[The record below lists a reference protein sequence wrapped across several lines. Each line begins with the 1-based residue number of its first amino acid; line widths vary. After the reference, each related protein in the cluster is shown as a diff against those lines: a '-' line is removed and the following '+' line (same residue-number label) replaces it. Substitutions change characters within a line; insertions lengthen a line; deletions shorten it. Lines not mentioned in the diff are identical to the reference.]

1 MSPRLASLSLV
12 LLSSA
17 AVAAP
22 SGSPVPAP
30 EKQISSVVG
39 GTPVPEGKWRDVV
52 LVVGRDSTCTGTL
65 IAPDIVLT
73 AGHCV
78 ESEPYE
84 VRTDTVDYSAPGGDR
99 IPVKWSR
106 AYPDWEHKYDVGVIM
121 LEHVA
126 LGRPRMIAPAC
137 AAKAGLREGAMLHLV
152 GFGMIAPSIDTNTQ
166 LREVDL
172 RVVDPTCT
180 SDEGC
185 QASVAPHG
193 EFLAGGGGTG
203 SCFGDSGGPVF
214 LTTADG
220 PALVGVVSRGLA
232 ELGTGCADGGIYVR
246 ADKVVSWLQSVTGVD
261 FDPSTCEVPA
271 DEGGEA
277 ETGGCSTGGGGGGLI
292 GVGLVLGIALLRP
305 RRATS

>member
-1 MSPRLASLSLV
+1 MLLRLALSMSV
-12 LLSSA
+12 LSSVA
-17 AVAAP
+17 YASSNDLPAVHP
-22 SGSPVPAP
+22 T
-30 EKQISSVVG
+30 EQTSSVVG

-52 LVVGRDSTCTGTL
+52 LVVGPDATCTGTL

-73 AGHCV
+73 AGHCI
-78 ESEPYE
+78 EMEPYE
-84 VRTDTVDYSAPGGDR
+84 VRTDTVDYAVPGGDR

-121 LEHVA
+121 LDHVA
-126 LGRPRMIAPAC
+126 RGRPRMIAPAC
-137 AAKAGLREGAMLHLV
+137 AAKDGLREGAMLHLV

-185 QASVAPHG
+185 QSSVAPHG
-193 EFLAGGGGTG
+193 EFLAGGQGTG

-214 LTTADG
+214 LTTEDG

-232 ELGTGCADGGIYVR
+232 QVGAECADGGIYVR
-246 ADKVVSWLQSVTGVD
+246 ADKVVAWLQSVTGVD

-271 DEGGEA
+271 DEPGEV
-277 ETGGCSTGGGGGGLI
+277 ETGGCSTGGGGEGSLI
-292 GVGLVLGIALLRP
+292 GVGLVLGLVAL
-305 RRATS
+305 RRRR